1 MKIYINFWRIKMKY
15 VAFAALSLFS
25 VFASAS
31 ELSSASTSA
40 QPLTQVE
47 QYNRH
52 KGLDIAKVVSV
63 KTAQD
68 PEKTDGLVKN
78 FMTYIDS
85 AGVTHK
91 LEYTTEGYGR
101 QNG

>member
-1 MKIYINFWRIKMKY
+1 MKY

-25 VFASAS
+25 VFASAN
-31 ELSSASTSA
+31 ELSNTQVSA
-40 QPLTQVE
+40 QPVSQTE

-52 KGLDIAKVVSV
+52 KGLDVAKVTSV

-68 PEKTDGLVKN
+68 PEKFDGLVKTDL
-78 FMTYIDS
+78 TYIDS
-85 AGVTHK
+85 NGVTHN
-91 LEYTTEGYGR
+91 LEYTTMGYGR

>member
-1 MKIYINFWRIKMKY
+1 MKY
-15 VAFAALSLFS
+15 VAFAALSFFS
-25 VFASAS
+25 VFASAN
-31 ELSSASTSA
+31 ELSATSASA

-52 KGLDIAKVVSV
+52 KGIDVAKVISV

-68 PEKTDGLVKN
+68 PEKFDGLVKTQ
-78 FMTYIDS
+78 MTYVDS
-85 AGVTHK
+85 VGVKHD
-91 LEYTTEGYGR
+91 LEYTTQGYGR